1 MPKYDKN
8 NNSDGLIMLVN
19 QQEGLTETYALS
31 ASASQDTS
39 ISKNTADFTKD
50 IQQSPGTRENYIGG
64 EENNFFSYQ

>member
-1 MPKYDKN
+1 MPKYDTN

-31 ASASQDTS
+31 ASASHDTS

-50 IQQSPGTRENYIGG
+50 I
-64 EENNFFSYQ
+64 